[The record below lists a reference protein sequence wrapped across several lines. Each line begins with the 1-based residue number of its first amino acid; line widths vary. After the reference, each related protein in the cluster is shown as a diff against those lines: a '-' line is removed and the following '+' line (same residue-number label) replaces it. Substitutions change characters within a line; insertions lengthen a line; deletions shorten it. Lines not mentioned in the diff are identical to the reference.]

1 MCRHWGVP
9 SNFIGKNLMS
19 AHRAANLSKRRRNS
33 QPVPVLDW
41 PSSLFTEV
49 QLIDGDDLIDDVL
62 SMPNRPHAAGWTP
75 RHDHAGVAL

>member
-1 MCRHWGVP
+1 M
-9 SNFIGKNLMS
+9 
-19 AHRAANLSKRRRNS
+19 
-33 QPVPVLDW
+33 LDW

-49 QLIDGDDLIDDVL
+49 QLIDGDDLIGDVL